1 MIQRNVLNKEV
12 ISMNKTRTARILG
25 LVATGFGALAA
36 VLMNDYTTAAGLV
49 GAAIAG
55 MTTAPVTQGS

>member
-1 MIQRNVLNKEV
+1 
-12 ISMNKTRTARILG
+12 MNKTRTARILG